1 MTYNIKKIDKNI
13 DLDSIIKNEYKRTI
27 EILNKYDIIKHIERQ
42 YGINYK
48 IPELVILEDE
58 YTVVA
63 GYSDFENKIIF
74 FKKSIKKAINT
85 QLKFLGYKEIKRFV
99 SNIRGIKYLR
109 LKDDSLISGMFSEL
123 LENRIIFFKK
133 SFEMVS
139 NSLKSLGYKEIEIFT
154 NNTQGSIE
162 YLNIS
167 YNTILSYPF
176 YINKKNIRE
185 AIAKAISRLSMYHE
199 FLHSFD
205 FIILYKLK
213 EDPTIKRYYEI
224 AYYNDFS
231 LLDGLVEDPN
241 IMDKVY
247 LLTILNDY
255 DNLEVR
261 ASAFEVI
268 MYYLD
273 LINNLNEHEKLY
285 IASYV
290 NIPICRN
297 YIEKINI
304 LEKSEYTS
312 SHIPYDLGRCYGN
325 IIVAKY
331 KSSLE
336 ENIYNIVDDILH
348 LDKEKAIDMI
358 KLYGDNLEW
367 LLYNKNS
374 NRQ

>member
-1 MTYNIKKIDKNI
+1 VTYNIKKIDKNI

-154 NNTQGSIE
+154 NNTQGS
-162 YLNIS
+162 
-167 YNTILSYPF
+167 
-176 YINKKNIRE
+176 
-185 AIAKAISRLSMYHE
+185 
-199 FLHSFD
+199 
-205 FIILYKLK
+205 
-213 EDPTIKRYYEI
+213 
-224 AYYNDFS
+224 
-231 LLDGLVEDPN
+231 
-241 IMDKVY
+241 
-247 LLTILNDY
+247 
-255 DNLEVR
+255 
-261 ASAFEVI
+261 
-268 MYYLD
+268 
-273 LINNLNEHEKLY
+273 
-285 IASYV
+285 
-290 NIPICRN
+290 
-297 YIEKINI
+297 
-304 LEKSEYTS
+304 
-312 SHIPYDLGRCYGN
+312 
-325 IIVAKY
+325 
-331 KSSLE
+331 
-336 ENIYNIVDDILH
+336 
-348 LDKEKAIDMI
+348 
-358 KLYGDNLEW
+358 
-367 LLYNKNS
+367 
-374 NRQ
+374 